1 MKIFI
6 SVDMEGLW
14 GVTSGLQLQRGN
26 IDYERTRKLMTEE
39 VNIVVKAL
47 FEEGAKEILIN
58 DSHATMDNLLI
69 EELDERVSLI
79 TGSQKPLS
87 MMQGI
92 KQDFDGAIFIGYH
105 PRALTEKGIFD
116 HTYSGKSIQNV
127 MINGVSLGEFG
138 LNARLAGYYGVPVL
152 FASGDNV
159 FCEQVREEAGR
170 IETLAVKKT
179 ISRYSAES
187 IPKKSLIFGYNKAIK
202 KALSTKGTLVRE
214 KSPMTCKVTFKESVM
229 MEDVLWLEGI
239 KKLSHNEIAFE
250 SEDYEQMYRKFL
262 AVLKL
267 AR

>member
-14 GVTSGLQLQRGN
+14 GVTSSLQIRRGN
-26 IDYERTRKLMTEE
+26 TDYERTRKLMTEE
-39 VNIVVKAL
+39 VNIVVRAL
-47 FEEGAKEILIN
+47 FEEGVSEVLIN
-58 DSHATMDNLLI
+58 DSHGSMDNVLI

-79 TGSQKPLS
+79 SGNQKPLS

-92 KQDFDGAIFIGYH
+92 SQDFDGVIFIGYH

-116 HTYSGKSIQNV
+116 HTYSGLSIHNV
-127 MINGVSLGEFG
+127 MINGKPLGEFG
-138 LNARLAGYYGVPVL
+138 LNARLAGYYSVPVI

-159 FCEQVREEAGR
+159 FCQQVIEEAGN
-170 IETLAVKKT
+170 IETLTVKNT

-187 IPKKSLIFGYNKAIK
+187 IPKKALISGYRKGIK
-202 KALSTKGTLVRE
+202 KALISRGMLIKE
-214 KSPMTCKVTFKESVM
+214 KTPMICRIAFKESVM

-239 KKLSHNEIAFE
+239 KKLNHHEIEFE
-250 SEDYEQMYRKFL
+250 AEDYEKLYRKFL
-262 AVLKL
+262 AILKL